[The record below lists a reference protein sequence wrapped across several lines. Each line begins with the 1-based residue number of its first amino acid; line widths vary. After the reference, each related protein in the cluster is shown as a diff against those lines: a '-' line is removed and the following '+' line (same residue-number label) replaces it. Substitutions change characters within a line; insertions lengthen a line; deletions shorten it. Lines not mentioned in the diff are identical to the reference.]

1 MRLRSVAMLTLGA
14 GVLALAG
21 AAPALADSYTYD
33 ALGRLV
39 TVQTDNGSTITY
51 TYDAAGN
58 RTAMNVTGS
67 GS

>member
-1 MRLRSVAMLTLGA
+1 MRWLKMGLLGLA
-14 GVLALAG
+14 GLAVLAES
-21 AAPALADSYTYD
+21 APALADTYAYD

-39 TVQTDNGSTITY
+39 SVTTDNGSTITY
-51 TYDAAGN
+51 VYDDADN